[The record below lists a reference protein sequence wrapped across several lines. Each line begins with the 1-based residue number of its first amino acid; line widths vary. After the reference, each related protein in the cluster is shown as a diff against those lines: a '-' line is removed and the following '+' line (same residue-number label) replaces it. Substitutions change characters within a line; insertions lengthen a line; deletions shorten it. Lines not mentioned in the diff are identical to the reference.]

1 MRVLQEWVSCPMC
14 VLVWNASIT
23 RLGPMS
29 NVDLNNWH
37 VDFASGRS
45 KFLMVLLIWHV
56 NIANLGSMHNVLI
69 MQVMIS
75 CVFH

>member
-1 MRVLQEWVSCPMC
+1 MF
-14 VLVWNASIT
+14 
-23 RLGPMS
+23 

-37 VDFASGRS
+37 VDIVSGRF
-45 KFLMVLLIWHV
+45 KFLVLLLIWHVDIASEKFKFLVLLLIWHV

-69 MQVMIS
+69 MQVLIS

>member
-1 MRVLQEWVSCPMC
+1 MC
-14 VLVWNASIT
+14 VLIWNASIA
-23 RLGPMS
+23 RLGPTS

-37 VDFASGRS
+37 VDISSGR
-45 KFLMVLLIWHV
+45 FLFLVLLLIWHV

-69 MQVMIS
+69 MQVLIS

>member
-1 MRVLQEWVSCPMC
+1 MF
-14 VLVWNASIT
+14 
-23 RLGPMS
+23 

-37 VDFASGRS
+37 VDIVSGRF
-45 KFLMVLLIWHV
+45 KFLVLLLIWHV

-69 MQVMIS
+69 MQVLIS